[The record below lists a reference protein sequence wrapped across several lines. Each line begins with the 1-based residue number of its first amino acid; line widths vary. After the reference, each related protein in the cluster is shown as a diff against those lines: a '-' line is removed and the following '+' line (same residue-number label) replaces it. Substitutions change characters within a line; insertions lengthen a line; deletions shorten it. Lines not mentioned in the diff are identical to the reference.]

1 MSVIAAVL
9 GGAWGLVVFL
19 ALGRVVDRLARR
31 TRARE
36 LRVGDTDDPTHG
48 VLAALGRRDASIPG
62 LARMVAIGDVAAD
75 QRRRRRNERQ
85 VTGALPVLLDLLAVG
100 TSAGLTPYLAVEHAA
115 RWSVPAAGAPLE
127 SALRLVRLGVPFADA
142 LDNVGSSTPP
152 LRAALAVLAASV
164 RIGAPSAEPLMRL
177 GAEGRAAL
185 RRRAEERARS
195 LSVRLLFP
203 LVFLVLPAF
212 ALLVVVPTVISGFTG
227 LSS

>member
-1 MSVIAAVL
+1 MSAVALGL
-9 GGAWGLVVFL
+9 GGAWGLVVLL
-19 ALGRVVDRLARR
+19 ALGRIVDRLARR
-31 TRARE
+31 ARARE
-36 LRVGDTDDPTHG
+36 LRGRDTTHVIHDAPG
-48 VLAALGRRDASIPG
+48 AVRRRAASIPA
-62 LARMVAIGDVAAD
+62 LARLVGIGDAAAE
-75 QRRRRRNERQ
+75 RRRWRTNERQ
-85 VTGALPVLLDLLAVG
+85 VARALPVLLDLLAVG

-115 RWSVPAAGAPLE
+115 RWSVPTAGAPLE
-127 SALRLVRLGVPFADA
+127 SALRLARLGVPFADA
-142 LDNVGSSTPP
+142 LDDVGSNMPP

-212 ALLVVVPTVISGFTG
+212 ALLVVVPTVISGFGG
-227 LSS
+227 LTS

>member
-1 MSVIAAVL
+1 MSAIALAL
-9 GGAWGLVVFL
+9 GGAWGIVVLLV
-19 ALGRVVDRLARR
+19 LGRIVDRLARR

-36 LRVGDTDDPTHG
+36 LRVGDTTDVVHG
-48 VLAALGRRDASIPG
+48 APNALRRRADSIPA
-62 LARMVAIGDVAAD
+62 LARVVAVVDAAAE
-75 QRRRRRNERQ
+75 RRRRRTGERE
-85 VTGALPVLLDLLAVG
+85 VTRAVPVLLDLLAVG

-142 LDNVGSSTPP
+142 LDDVGSTMPP
-152 LRAALAVLAASV
+152 LRSALAVLAASV
-164 RIGAPSAEPLMRL
+164 RIGAPSSEPLMRL

-227 LSS
+227 LGS